1 VTQFRTRPNA
11 PSWSSSVAA
20 PCPPARGAVRRRVG
34 AAVTV
39 RRMAHSRGR
48 SARDYGAPDS
58 RAGAQA
64 CRRYPGAGQLS
75 PAQARYCR
83 APRCPPPQGTSLPSC
98 SGTRIL
104 AGYPVVTNYC
114 NILFDVLVHAQD
126 IAIPLGRDYPMPPE
140 AARAGADRV
149 WTMGWPFCA
158 RPDSAGSGCSP
169 PISTGPLAAPNC
181 GDRSGCFGCGSGAE
195 GATSENSVRGAA

>member
-1 VTQFRTRPNA
+1 
-11 PSWSSSVAA
+11 
-20 PCPPARGAVRRRVG
+20 
-34 AAVTV
+34 
-39 RRMAHSRGR
+39 
-48 SARDYGAPDS
+48 
-58 RAGAQA
+58 
-64 CRRYPGAGQLS
+64 
-75 PAQARYCR
+75 
-83 APRCPPPQGTSLPSC
+83 LPSC

-158 RPDSAGSGCSP
+158 RPDSAGSGHVG
-169 PISTGPLAAPNC
+169 TVVV
-181 GDRSGCFGCGSGAE
+181 GADNAE
-195 GATSENSVRGAA
+195 CARMASEDVTADMLP

>member
-11 PSWSSSVAA
+11 PSWSSCPSRRLARLLEGLSDDAWEQPSLCAGWRIRDVAA
-20 PCPPARGAVRRRVG
+20 HVAMASQIPGLGPRLADGIRARGSFHRLNHDIAVRH
-34 AAVTV
+34 AA
-39 RRMAHSRGR
+39 R
-48 SARDYGAPDS
+48 
-58 RAGAQA
+58 
-64 CRRYPGAGQLS
+64 
-75 PAQARYCR
+75 
-83 APRCPPPQGTSLPSC
+83 PPQRTSLPSC

-149 WTMGWPFCA
+149 WTMGRPFCA

-169 PISTGPLAAPNC
+169 PISTGPLA
-181 GDRSGCFGCGSGAE
+181 GAE
-195 GATSENSVRGAA
+195 LRGPIGMLRVWVRS